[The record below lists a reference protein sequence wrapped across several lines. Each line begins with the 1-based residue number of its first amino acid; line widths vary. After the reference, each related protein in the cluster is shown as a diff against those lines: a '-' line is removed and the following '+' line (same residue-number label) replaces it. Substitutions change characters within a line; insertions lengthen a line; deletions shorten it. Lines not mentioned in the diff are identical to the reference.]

1 MENVSGLEEWL
12 FQKNALTQLQQLVN
26 DNTSQRNLCSTVHTR
41 ENVEL
46 LCTVLYQE
54 YCTLVPPESS
64 KEHIILYTC
73 QYIGVIRG
81 RMNELFTWKQQI
93 KKHNLGHAL
102 WIDFIFNR
110 LLALVNCIQEK
121 WVFDFNNLPAPEIEV
136 FAYIEKTRRLWKNVH
151 ATLLKSLHST
161 EVKLLAMN
169 VVRACRL
176 QKDTVVSRN
185 RLRYN
190 DMLLTGIMQLI
201 SGEGNIPDL
210 DNKFIDL
217 LLQEEYYEEVFVTFF
232 IDTVTDLLS
241 NSNSL
246 EEMQQLLAPW
256 YQRVKQIARPNACFC
271 FNFHTPE
278 ELGLPPFKQMFS
290 GILDRYNKLVKI
302 L

>member
-26 DNTSQRNLCSTVHTR
+26 DNTSQRNLCSVVHTR

-46 LCTVLYQE
+46 LCNVLYQE

-64 KEHIILYTC
+64 REHIILYTC

-81 RMNELFTWKQQI
+81 RMNELFAWKQQI
-93 KKHNLGHAL
+93 KKQNLGHAL
-102 WIDFIFNR
+102 WLEFILNR
-110 LLALVNCIQEK
+110 LLALVNCMQEK
-121 WVFDFNNLPAPEIEV
+121 WVFDFNNLPAPESEV
-136 FAYIEKTRRLWKNVH
+136 FTYIEKTRRLWKNVH
-151 ATLLKSLHST
+151 AALLKSLNSI

-169 VVRACRL
+169 VVRGCRL

-185 RLRYN
+185 RLHYN
-190 DMLLTGIMQLI
+190 VMLLSAIMQLI
-201 SGEGNIPDL
+201 SEETNKL
-210 DNKFIDL
+210 NFDNKFIDL
-217 LLQEEYYEEVFVTFF
+217 LLKEEYYEEVFVTFF

-241 NSNSL
+241 KSNSL

-256 YQRVKQIARPNACFC
+256 YQRVKQTAQPTACFC

-290 GILDRYNKLVKI
+290 EILDRYNKLVKT